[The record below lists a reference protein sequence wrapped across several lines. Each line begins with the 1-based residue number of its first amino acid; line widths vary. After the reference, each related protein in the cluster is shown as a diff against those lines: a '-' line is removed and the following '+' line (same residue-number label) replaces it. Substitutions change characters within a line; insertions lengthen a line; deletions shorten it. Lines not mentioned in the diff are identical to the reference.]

1 MNMFI
6 VLMVVIS
13 QVCTYVKMYQ
23 NMHFKFAIYHMS
35 IYLNKAINFFNG
47 EKFGILTQFTIFFFK
62 ISWSS
67 FIVISNGI

>member
-13 QVCTYVKMYQ
+13 QVCTYVTMYQ
-23 NMHFKFAIYHMS
+23 NMHLKFAIYHMS

-47 EKFGILTQFTIFFFK
+47 EKFGILT
-62 ISWSS
+62 
-67 FIVISNGI
+67 